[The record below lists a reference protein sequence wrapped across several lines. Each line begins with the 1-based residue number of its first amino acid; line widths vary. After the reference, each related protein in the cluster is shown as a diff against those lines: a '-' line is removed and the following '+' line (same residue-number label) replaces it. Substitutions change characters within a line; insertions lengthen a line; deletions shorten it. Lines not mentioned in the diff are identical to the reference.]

1 MLYLESLL
9 LFSLTIST
17 DSYENMSEQKEEIPT
32 EMDCLHCLGIPQNTL
47 QFFYIVQKGGGGVK
61 QFWGIPLRE
70 AVKNYLA
77 DFVR

>member
-32 EMDCLHCLGIPQNTL
+32 EMDCLHCLGIRAEKSKSL
-47 QFFYIVQKGGGGVK
+47 I
-61 QFWGIPLRE
+61 R
-70 AVKNYLA
+70 
-77 DFVR
+77 